1 MISIQRIKSM
11 YGFFFAG
18 LRLGSDGYKI
28 GEEGDEVN
36 MDEDKKKPTCSRI
49 FGQLTAPILGGG
61 VEVRF

>member
-1 MISIQRIKSM
+1 M